1 MSKTQ
6 PISSCVPTAKLLPT
20 SNHRAALLAL
30 FTMMSAAC
38 GGDDDG
44 AASLAVA
51 WAFEAGDCAS
61 NGIERLDITVTPGE
75 TASFSCATGQG
86 IVGDIFAGETHSI
99 LAQGLDSG
107 GIVRVENMP
116 HTVSFSGDKSEVS
129 VELSLRPKPV
139 DVTVTWDGC
148 PPGVTLPYFITLYRQ
163 PASPDGALE
172 DDVASLQAGCKKG
185 QATLEKIAPGDYV
198 VEVDSRAVVPAVVGT
213 AKVTVIA
220 GEDAK
225 VHVAV
230 P

>member
-1 MSKTQ
+1 MYD
-6 PISSCVPTAKLLPT
+6 V
-20 SNHRAALLAL
+20 
-30 FTMMSAAC
+30 
-38 GGDDDG
+38 
-44 AASLAVA
+44 AV
-51 WAFEAGDCAS
+51 
-61 NGIERLDITVTPGE
+61 
-75 TASFSCATGQG
+75 
-86 IVGDIFAGETHSI
+86 
-99 LAQGLDSG
+99 
-107 GIVRVENMP
+107 
-116 HTVSFSGDKSEVS
+116 
-129 VELSLRPKPV
+129 SLR
-139 DVTVTWDGC
+139 
-148 PPGVTLPYFITLYRQ
+148 TLWRNLVEDCMPLGIAGAPILVVITLYRQ